1 MSFTRNTTVQHI
13 PDIPCIPTFKFTFT
27 KASDITSK
35 KEKKNPLRLIL
46 HPILF
51 LPSPQSVFAA
61 QHSNVIKT
69 SNITRRTIRKEQ
81 QMKLIEGDV
90 VKIILVVTVVTVHEY
105 KEELSFSSSGSTVL
119 YDTPDVHA
127 VTAFTTRNV
136 EPELPIF
143 VEQAAV
149 IEIKAGWCDMC
160 CPSCVYKPIKRQSQ
174 SLCVKCNKNTLV
186 KAARYRV
193 KLEVQSESNSATFII
208 FDYEA
213 HRFFGIS
220 ANEIFDKTGQNNT
233 SLPEQLLEIVGTTKE
248 FQEKDLPLHKDES
261 SSFITTSSESYQ
273 PSPDANQIGNPEESY
288 GAVKGPDSSANKL
301 KRKMPLE

>member
-127 VTAFTTRNV
+127 VTAFTTR
-136 EPELPIF
+136 
-143 VEQAAV
+143 
-149 IEIKAGWCDMC
+149 
-160 CPSCVYKPIKRQSQ
+160 
-174 SLCVKCNKNTLV
+174 
-186 KAARYRV
+186 YRV